1 MVAAQLQECRLEIL
15 NVAASY
21 GAYSVNLID
30 PEVSTNARDRD
41 VVILVRLKNRSKQ
54 VLSDLEGALFD
65 VMHRPVCVLDD
76 EDLTGFT
83 ADLMRGMS
91 QPL

>member
-1 MVAAQLQECRLEIL
+1 MIAAQLQECRTEIL

-21 GAYSVNLID
+21 GAYNVNLID
-30 PEVSTNARDRD
+30 PEGSTNAPDRD
-41 VVILVRLKNRSKQ
+41 IVILVRLKNRSKQ
-54 VLSDLEGALFD
+54 VLSDLEGALND
-65 VMHRPVCVLDD
+65 IVHRPVCVLDD

-91 QPL
+91 EPL